1 MNANGDSFNF
11 DDYIESNFKS
21 EQKEEPIIKIENRW
35 VHYICPVCG
44 HYSLTEDRFPVC
56 DFCKNDQLVILE
68 DTENENI
75 QNQVKLLP
83 PEQYKKYLYFEKS
96 DEYLYASWKNSNK
109 ETQKSQMDGI
119 AFREYLRQKYVFN
132 SPLFDKDK
140 YNQRA
145 EWVYQLRVSEDAK
158 AHEKAAEAV
167 YQDHFSHSN
176 QISQRMQDHVGY
188 LFQNVPGIGSSLF
201 DLSRNTA
208 GEIIR

>member
-56 DFCKNDQLVILE
+56 NFCKNDQLVILE

-167 YQDHFSHSN
+167 AVPHCPQC
-176 QISQRMQDHVGY
+176 GCTE
-188 LFQNVPGIGSSLF
+188 FQMIPRKWSPLTGFLTNKVDRVCVRCKTRF
-201 DLSRNTA
+201 
-208 GEIIR
+208 